1 MVPEVSNL
9 TDPPDASLPAAG
21 LGRLRAATP
30 RPPGLTTVAQVISII
45 FSRTA

>member
-9 TDPPDASLPAAG
+9 TDPPDASAG
-21 LGRLRAATP
+21 RG
-30 RPPGLTTVAQVISII
+30 PGPHAGGDAEAPGPTTGAQVISII

>member
-9 TDPPDASLPAAG
+9 TDPPDASAG
-21 LGRLRAATP
+21 RG
-30 RPPGLTTVAQVISII
+30 PGPHAGGDAEAPGPTTVAQVISII